1 MNTNFPLEHL
11 IRPNIRSLEPYTC
24 ARDEYDGQDA
34 VFLDANENPFDTGL
48 NRYPDPRQRAVKAA
62 LSALKGVA
70 EENLTL
76 GNGSDEIIDLLIRSI
91 CRPGRDNIIVFSPG
105 YSMYEVAAEVNEAA
119 VRKLN
124 LTPELQP
131 DWQGALDACDADTRA
146 VFVVRP
152 NNPLGTPVPIEDIEA
167 FCARFPAF
175 VVVDEA
181 YIDFSD
187 EPSAAGLLDKYPNL
201 VVMQTLSKSWG
212 LASLRLGMC
221 FSHPRLAA
229 ILSKVK
235 APYNIGGLTQRT
247 VLEALADYPA
257 YREKR
262 EEIRRQRERLRAILE
277 SCRWFDRVLPSRANF
292 ILATSPHARE
302 LYRYLTEGKVVVR
315 LRDIPPLIPGGMRI
329 TVGTAEQND
338 RLEELLREFRPQ
350 ATR

>member
-1 MNTNFPLEHL
+1 MCSSDLL
-11 IRPNIRSLEPYTC
+11 IRPNIRALEPYTC
-24 ARDEYDGQDA
+24 ARDEYDGHDA
-34 VFLDANENPFDTGL
+34 CFLDANENPFDTGL
-48 NRYPDPRQRAVKAA
+48 NRYPDPRQRAVKTA

-70 EENLTL
+70 EENITL
-76 GNGSDEIIDLLIRSI
+76 GNGSDEIIDLFIRSV
-91 CRPGRDNIIVFSPG
+91 CRPGRDNIVVFSPG
-105 YSMYEVAAEVNEAA
+105 YSMYEVAAHINDAA
-119 VRKLN
+119 VRRLN
-124 LTPELQP
+124 LRDDLQP

-146 VFVVRP
+146 VFIVRP
-152 NNPLGTPVPIEDIEA
+152 NNPLGTPVPLEDIEA

-187 EPSAAGLLDKYPNL
+187 DLSAASLLDKYPNL

-221 FSHPRLAA
+221 FSHPRLAS

-247 VLEALADYPA
+247 VLQALADYPA

-262 EEIRRQRERLRAILE
+262 KEILRQRERLRAMLE
-277 SCRWFDRVLPSRANF
+277 SCEWFDRVLPSQANF
-292 ILATSPHARE
+292 ILATSPYAQP
-302 LYRYLTEGKVVVR
+302 LYRHLTEHKVVVR
-315 LRDIPPLIPGGMRI
+315 LRDIPPLIPGGLRI

-338 RLEELLREFRPQ
+338 RLEESLRDFRPST
-350 ATR
+350 AR